1 MNLRPYIAFLLSI
14 GLSGQLSGQ
23 VIEGLVLQ
31 TDRKT
36 TIPYVNIRIGGTAI
50 GTVSQFDGRF
60 KLDVSERPK
69 TKDTLIFSAIGYENK
84 VIPITAEMDT
94 IYVTLTPTSVGLDA
108 VLVSPKN
115 PEELIAAAAENI
127 PENYAKE
134 AFNGTLYQRQMI
146 RLNGKYLES
155 SEAILR
161 ARVAPIVN
169 SMSDT
174 TSIKMLAF
182 KHFDEE
188 SQAIKTI
195 ISKKRKNKPD
205 KMAIEGMDSVM
216 ISLSR
221 EISEN
226 FDIYTQV
233 DSNYIRQL
241 YMKGPQTDKTKFWF
255 ENIIQRE
262 GRQLINIGFKG
273 RVGGIANQQ
282 GQILMDYES
291 LAIESFIIQLRTSS
305 FKLRMLLKLVGIN
318 FNGADVVFKF
328 NSIMTEEGW
337 IPDLMSA
344 DVFVDMEK
352 IKLFSPNIPIRIE
365 INTQTRYLDIDI
377 PATDDCK
384 GKGVVKRN
392 TALKDQFE
400 SDTNNPLWNEY
411 DQKIR
416 SLE

>member
-291 LAIESFIIQLRTSS
+291 LAIKSFIIQLRTSS